1 MIERYSDSEI
11 TKIWSTD
18 NKLEHWQTVELAVI
32 KAMAKLG
39 MISEKDYLEIQEL
52 LEKNPIDIEWCKAKE
67 EELKHDL
74 AAFIA
79 ERQRFLPS
87 ELQGFFH
94 QKVTSYDIEDTAFEI
109 LLEESIMVVERYCS
123 SLENILINLA
133 KKYRFTMMNG
143 RTHGQEAGLMSFGKR
158 VLSWIQDLRLDIEN
172 LERVAEN
179 LKYSKLSGITG
190 NYQTLP
196 PELEK
201 ETFRILDFDPY
212 YGATQIMPREAYA
225 PIAQALCQ
233 IVLTLDKIATSIRLG
248 ARSGR
253 PIYQEPFGKKQKG
266 SSAMPHKKNT
276 ISTEQVEGMGRM
288 ALGCLVMIML
298 NIKTWE
304 ERAIEQSCVERVAWP
319 DLFHVLIHS
328 LKTMTRVLQ
337 GLVVCPDNML
347 LEIVESCGTY
357 ASDEAKEVLKK
368 LGESFGLSV
377 EECYRIVQLAS
388 FDAFRKSKEIQ
399 NLRDNQAGSF
409 EQAETMLE
417 TMQGLTKDRSVSIRD
432 IISEGRL
439 EVSPQLGATEDE
451 VKRWNE
457 ILKKIF
463 SLVTVRMDWEEIFKP
478 SHLLKNE
485 AILYQKILGLE
496 S

>member
-1 MIERYSDSEI
+1 MI
-11 TKIWSTD
+11 T
-18 NKLEHWQTVELAVI
+18 
-32 KAMAKLG
+32 
-39 MISEKDYLEIQEL
+39 
-52 LEKNPIDIEWCKAKE
+52 
-67 EELKHDL
+67 
-74 AAFIA
+74 
-79 ERQRFLPS
+79 
-87 ELQGFFH
+87 
-94 QKVTSYDIEDTAFEI
+94 
-109 LLEESIMVVERYCS
+109 
-123 SLENILINLA
+123 
-133 KKYRFTMMNG
+133 
-143 RTHGQEAGLMSFGKR
+143 
-158 VLSWIQDLRLDIEN
+158 
-172 LERVAEN
+172 
-179 LKYSKLSGITG
+179 
-190 NYQTLP
+190 
-196 PELEK
+196 
-201 ETFRILDFDPY
+201 
-212 YGATQIMPREAYA
+212 
-225 PIAQALCQ
+225 
-233 IVLTLDKIATSIRLG
+233 
-248 ARSGR
+248 
-253 PIYQEPFGKKQKG
+253 
-266 SSAMPHKKNT
+266 
-276 ISTEQVEGMGRM
+276 
-288 ALGCLVMIML
+288 L
-298 NIKTWE
+298 NIRTWE

-337 GLVVCPDNML
+337 GLVVYPDNML

-368 LGESFGLSV
+368 LGESFGLTV

-399 NLRDNQAGSF
+399 NLRDNLAGSF
-409 EQAETMLE
+409 KQAEAMLE